1 MTIISSPLV
10 KDNEHIIKMFL
21 NITNCQNN
29 KHDKINQNSIMNIK
43 FNFKCHLLIV
53 KFWIIV
59 NLQSLKTAGFDC
71 IHVRVSD
78 LILF

>member
-1 MTIISSPLV
+1 MTILSPLV

-43 FNFKCHLLIV
+43 FDFNCHLLIV

-71 IHVRVSD
+71 IHIRVSD